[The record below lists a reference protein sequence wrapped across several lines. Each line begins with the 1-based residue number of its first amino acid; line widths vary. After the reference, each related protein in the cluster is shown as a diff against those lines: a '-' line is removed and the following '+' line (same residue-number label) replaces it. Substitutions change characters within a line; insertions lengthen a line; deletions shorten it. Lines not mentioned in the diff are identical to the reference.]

1 MMPEPTIAA
10 SGRAVPRGLGSQG
23 AGFHHSRLGGL
34 SIGLDLAD
42 VVELLL
48 QR

>member
-10 SGRAVPRGLGSQG
+10 SGRAVPRGLGSQ
-23 AGFHHSRLGGL
+23 GFHHSRLGGL